1 MSEEVKIPIEV
12 SARHAHL
19 SQEDVDVLFGK
30 GYKLTNKRELSQKGY
45 YVANETIEVVG
56 KKGSA
61 TFGILLPERSQ
72 SQIEVA
78 ITDAI
83 KLGIDPVLTNSG
95 ELENTSGCIMKGPKG
110 EIVLDKGVM
119 VAARHLHINDE
130 VAQKLNVVDKDYIDV
145 EVNGPRPVIFKDVLV
160 RVDPSFG
167 ISMHI
172 DTDEA
177 NAAGVNNKELT
188 YGRKVEV

>member
-45 YVANETIEVVG
+45 YLANETIEVIG

-110 EIVLDKGVM
+110 EVVLDKGVM

-130 VAQKLNVVDKDYIDV
+130 VAQKLNVVDKDHIDV